1 MCAFTSWCGVGAE
14 KSEDEVTLAAT
25 DQGSEDSATARP
37 ETSSALNARAAKRAE
52 PRMLI
57 DGVLRE
63 SSHGTRFDNVSPA
76 TGQVLGGTASATE
89 QDMDAAIAAARNA
102 FDNTSWST
110 DHPFRKRCLLQL
122 QEALESERE
131 DLRDELIAEVGAPV
145 ITTQMAQLDWPLSDA
160 LTFPA
165 ELIDSFAWERELG
178 PGTAMA
184 EGNHR
189 VVYKEAIG
197 VVAAITA
204 WNFPFEIVLNKLGPA
219 LATGNTVVLKPDPN
233 TPWNA
238 TRIGRLI
245 AERTDIPAGVVNV
258 VPTAETAV
266 ASRLVTDPRVDL
278 VSFTGSSEV
287 GKWIT
292 RLGADSMKRLF
303 LELGGKSALVMLD
316 DAEIDA
322 VVPASL
328 AVCMHAGQGCAV
340 TSRALVPRDRFDEF
354 VEKVVG
360 LFAMMTPAD
369 PARPDTFVGPV
380 INAKQRDRIIGFI
393 DRARSAGAEIAL
405 GGSVPTD
412 LDPELAG
419 GTYVSPTVVVGVDN
433 SYEIA
438 REEVFGPVL
447 VVVPY
452 SDEADALAIANDSLY
467 GLSGSVFSDSRE
479 RAMGFARR
487 VRAGS
492 MMVNGGLF
500 YGADSPYGGYKTSGN
515 GRQNGIEGFEQHLE
529 TKSVGY
535 H

>member
-1 MCAFTSWCGVGAE
+1 MIVTAAE
-14 KSEDEVTLAAT
+14 
-25 DQGSEDSATARP
+25 QHGSDDSASDRP
-37 ETSSALNARAAKRAE
+37 ETSPALNARAAKRAE

-57 DGVLRE
+57 AGVLRE
-63 SSHGTRFDNVSPA
+63 GSSGERFDNVSPA
-76 TGQVLGGTASATE
+76 TGQVLGRTSSATE
-89 QDMDAAIAAARNA
+89 EDMDAAIAAARNA

-110 DHPFRKRCLLQL
+110 DHAFRKRCLLQL
-122 QEALESERE
+122 QEALEGECE
-131 DLRDELIAEVGAPV
+131 DLREELIAEAGAPV
-145 ITTQMAQLDWPLSDA
+145 LTTRMAQLDWPLADA
-160 LTFPA
+160 LIYPA

-189 VVYKEAIG
+189 VVYKEAAG
-197 VVAAITA
+197 VVAAITP
-204 WNFPFEIVLNKLGPA
+204 WNFPLEIVLNKLGQA
-219 LATGNTVVLKPDPN
+219 LATGNTLVLKPDPN

-258 VPTAETAV
+258 VPTEDRLV
-266 ASRLVTDPRVDL
+266 ASRLITDARVDL

-287 GKWIT
+287 GKLIT
-292 RLGADSMKRLF
+292 RLAADTMKRLF

-316 DAEIDA
+316 DADIDA
-322 VVPASL
+322 VVPGSL

-340 TSRALVPRDRFDEF
+340 TSRALVPEDRFDEF

-360 LFAMMTPAD
+360 LFAMMVPGD
-369 PARPDTFVGPV
+369 PVRPETFIGPV
-380 INAKQRDRIIGFI
+380 INRKQQDRILGFV
-393 DRARSAGAEIAL
+393 DRARSAGAEIVV
-405 GGSVPTD
+405 GGSAPTN

-419 GTYVSPTVVVGVDN
+419 GTYVSPTVVVGVNN

-447 VVVPY
+447 VVLPY
-452 SDEADALAIANDSLY
+452 KEEADALAITNDSHY
-467 GLSGSVFSDSRE
+467 GLSGSVFSESRE

-492 MMVNGGLF
+492 MMVNGGLY

-515 GRQNGIEGFEQHLE
+515 GRQNGSEGFEQYLE
-529 TKSVGY
+529 TKAVGY